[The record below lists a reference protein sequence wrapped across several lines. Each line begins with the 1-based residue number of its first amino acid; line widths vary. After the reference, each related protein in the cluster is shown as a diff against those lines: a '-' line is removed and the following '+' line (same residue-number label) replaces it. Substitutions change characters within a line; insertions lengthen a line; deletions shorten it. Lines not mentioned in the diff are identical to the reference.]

1 MLDRTLFRSR
11 NPPKF
16 YSMSIL
22 HRSIF
27 NDLLQAPQG
36 SGGRHSLT
44 GAQCR
49 IKAIGSGAPA
59 VGNSTRGRRAWS
71 VIELEEWARL
81 TASRSNAWIRML
93 MKLLLPRLLLL
104 HDSNGRL
111 YRSNGS
117 GDKGNCRGSSK
128 SSCSSALLLSDA
140 ANTLL
145 LLLLLLLWLEQPR
158 RLPNDDEVC
167 SLIKTMNHQVQ
178 KACGPRWIESRP
190 ALQTNKKYCLSIS
203 LLTAIAP

>member
-1 MLDRTLFRSR
+1 MLHRTLFGSR

-36 SGGRHSLT
+36 SGGRHSLLT
-44 GAQCR
+44 CRQACR

-81 TASRSNAWIRML
+81 TASRSNTWIWML

-140 ANTLL
+140 ANT
-145 LLLLLLLWLEQPR
+145 E
-158 RLPNDDEVC
+158 DF
-167 SLIKTMNHQVQ
+167 SLILYNNPADYLISSLQLNQDHESSSQ
-178 KACGPRWIESRP
+178 KM
-190 ALQTNKKYCLSIS
+190 K
-203 LLTAIAP
+203 